1 MNAVVLTVR
10 GHPVRV
16 ARVEQCLRWNAADG
30 DAYSAHTIPL
40 DHCDLRAFDGGV
52 ERRDVP
58 AGAAAED
65 RDVVRGHYEK
75 SLGSSDA
82 SRSNGCSVYRSEER
96 RVGTEWRA

>member
-16 ARVEQCLRWNAADG
+16 ARVEQCLRWNAPDG
-30 DAYSAHTIPL
+30 DAYPAHTIPL
-40 DHCDLRAFDGGV
+40 DQCDLRAFDGGV

-65 RDVVRGHYEK
+65 SDVVRGHQEK
-75 SLGSSDA
+75 RLGSYYA
-82 SRSNGCSVYRSEER
+82 TRSYGCSMYPYRALCKR
-96 RVGTEWRA
+96 TRD